1 MNTRG
6 QRDPLL
12 ATFRL
17 ASIGIA
23 PRGQRLLSDAWLCH
37 LAAEDA
43 CLQFATEAWRKRRP
57 RGWQLA
63 ARRSWRDE
71 GDLLDA
77 QRRQL
82 ISEWRLQSS
91 QPDS

>member
-1 MNTRG
+1 MDTRG
-6 QRDPLL
+6 KRDPLL

-23 PRGQRLLSDAWLCH
+23 PRGQRLLSDVWLCH

-57 RGWQLA
+57 PAWQLA
-63 ARRSWRDE
+63 ARRRWRDD
-71 GDLLDA
+71 GYLLDA
-77 QRRQL
+77 QRREL

-91 QPDS
+91 QTDS